1 VTRNKFYYDIKPLVP
16 GAIRRAVRGWLAR
29 GKVGKLGDVWP
40 VYPGS
45 ERKPE
50 GWPGWPQGRQFAF
63 VLTHDVEGPV
73 GVAKCRQLMELE
85 MKHGFRSSF
94 NFIPEGQYRVSRE
107 LREELTRNGFEVS
120 LHDLHHDGRLY
131 QDRAR
136 FAKNAARINDYLRE
150 WGAVG
155 FRSGFMF
162 HDLEWLQDLDI
173 QYDTSTFDTDPFEPQ
188 PDGTGT
194 IFPFWHERIP
204 GRGYVEMPY
213 TLPQDSTL
221 FLLLRES
228 SSSIWTRKTDWIAR
242 HGGMAL
248 LDVHPDYINF
258 AAGPARKSE
267 YPMAYYEEFLQ
278 HVATV
283 HKGAYWNPLAKELAA
298 WYKGAVGK
306 HAPDGNGATVVT
318 TDLGLVS
325 ARPSAASAS
334 GRNGAV
340 AMAGSDHAAA
350 TKPGRAV
357 SSKRVCMVVYSDYEK
372 DNRVMRYAEELARRG
387 DTVEVLALRSDGAAD
402 STKMI
407 NGVRVCGIQ
416 HRARK
421 DEKTRGSYLWP
432 LLRFAT
438 LASAWVTWRH
448 LRRPYDLVH
457 VHNVPD
463 FLVFTAWFPKLTGAK
478 IILDIHDIVPEFY
491 ASKFN
496 VPEDRSGV
504 KMLKK
509 VERLSARFS
518 HHVIISNHLWRDKYA
533 ERTGTNAKC
542 TVFVNNV
549 NSVIFSPRPRIRRD
563 DKFIV
568 IFPGG
573 LQWHQGLD
581 IALRAFQVVSR
592 EVPEA
597 EFHIYGDGSM
607 KESLVLLTRELG
619 LEQKVRFFDPIPV
632 RAVVEVMANADLG
645 VVPKRADSF
654 GNEAYSTKIMEFM
667 SLGIPV
673 VVSSTKIDRF
683 YFNDSVVRFFESGN
697 ASALAQAML
706 EMIRDRNLREGMARR
721 ASEYAQVNS
730 WDTRK
735 ADYLQ
740 LVDSL
745 CAHGHGN
752 GSP

>member
-16 GAIRRAVRGWLAR
+16 VAIRRALRGWLAR
-29 GKVGKLGDVWP
+29 RQVGKLGDVWP
-40 VYPGS
+40 IYPNS

-50 GWPGWPQGRQFAF
+50 GWPGWPDGKQFAF
-63 VLTHDVEGPV
+63 VLTHDVEGPL
-73 GVAKCRQLMELE
+73 GVEKCRQLMELE
-85 MKHGFRSSF
+85 MKHGFRSCF

-131 QDRAR
+131 QNHAR
-136 FAKNAARINDYLRE
+136 FVKNAARINEYLKE
-150 WGAVG
+150 WNAVG

-162 HDLEWLQDLDI
+162 HNLDWLQDLEI
-173 QYDTSTFDTDPFEPQ
+173 LYDSSTFDTDPFEPQ
-188 PDGTGT
+188 PDGVGT
-194 IFPFWHERIP
+194 IFPFWHERVA
-204 GRGYVEMPY
+204 GRGYVEIPY

-221 FLLLRES
+221 FLLLRERS
-228 SSSIWTRKTDWIAR
+228 PSIWKKKTDWIAG

-258 AAGPARKSE
+258 AGGPARQSE

-278 HVATV
+278 HVAKV
-283 HKGAYWNPLAKELAA
+283 YKGKYWNPLPKELAT
-298 WYKGAVGK
+298 WYKTATGK
-306 HAPDGNGATVVT
+306 HTPERNGAAVK
-318 TDLGLVS
+318 S
-325 ARPSAASAS
+325 
-334 GRNGAV
+334 NGAV
-340 AMAGSDHAAA
+340 AAANFGPA
-350 TKPGRAV
+350 LSTKTAQAV
-357 SSKRVCMVVYSDYEK
+357 SPKRICMVVYSDYEK

-387 DTVEVLALRSDGAAD
+387 DTVDVLALRGDGHGEN
-402 STKMI
+402 SKVI
-407 NGVRVCGIQ
+407 NGVNVCGIQ
-416 HRARK
+416 YRARK
-421 DEKTRGSYLWP
+421 DEKSRGSYLWP
-432 LLRFAT
+432 LLKFSA

-448 LRRPYDLVH
+448 LRKPYDLVH
-457 VHNVPD
+457 VHNMPD

-491 ASKFN
+491 GSKFN
-496 VPEDRSGV
+496 VSDDRSGV
-504 KMLKK
+504 KMLKQ
-509 VERLSARFS
+509 VERFSARFS

-533 ERTGTNAKC
+533 ERTGTNARC

-549 NSVIFSPRPRIRRD
+549 NSLIFSPRPRTRQD
-563 DKFIV
+563 NKFIV

-581 IALRAFQVVSR
+581 IALRAFQEVSR
-592 EVPEA
+592 ETPEA

-607 KESLVLLTRELG
+607 KQSLILLTKELG
-619 LEQKVRFFDPIPV
+619 LEEKVRFFDPIPV
-632 RAVVEVMANADLG
+632 RAVVDVMANADLG

-697 ASALAQAML
+697 ASALAKAML

-730 WDTRK
+730 WDSRK

-745 CAHGHGN
+745 CANGHKN
-752 GSP
+752 GSS